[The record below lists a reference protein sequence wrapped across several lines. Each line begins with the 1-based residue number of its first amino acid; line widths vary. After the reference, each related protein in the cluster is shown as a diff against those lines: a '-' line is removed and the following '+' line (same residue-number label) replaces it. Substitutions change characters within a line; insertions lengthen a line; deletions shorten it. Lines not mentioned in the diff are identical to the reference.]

1 MNSPLTKDE
10 VTAFAGKNADYYWT
24 RWTPLIQGQDW
35 SGFNWAAFLLSGLW
49 LAYRKMYGIALI
61 FYAVALLGVFA
72 DQMRDERTER
82 LQSWVPWL
90 IAALCGGYG
99 NRWYWSHATRLIDQ
113 LRVQQTGE
121 GIPEGLLA
129 KHGGTSILSAVAFF
143 GLFMALAWLI
153 ILRIH

>member
-1 MNSPLTKDE
+1 MSSPLTQDE

-35 SGFNWAAFLLSGLW
+35 SGFNWAAFFFSGLW

-82 LQSWVPWL
+82 LQSWFR
-90 IAALCGGYG
+90 G
-99 NRWYWSHATRLIDQ
+99 
-113 LRVQQTGE
+113 
-121 GIPEGLLA
+121 
-129 KHGGTSILSAVAFF
+129 
-143 GLFMALAWLI
+143 
-153 ILRIH
+153 